1 MEQILWTIFF
11 SPLLSFLILIL
22 IFKPF
27 FAKMDRLS
35 SLVSI
40 FAISLSTL
48 LSILVLLDLSINQ
61 RVISFN
67 PNEFLVIGSL
77 NFGISFILDELTAVM
92 LVVVTSVSLLVQ
104 IFSVGY
110 MSQDKGYIRYF
121 AILSL
126 FTTAMLGLVLASNII
141 QLFVFWE
148 LVGLSSYLLIG
159 FWHHKPA
166 AVSAAKKA
174 FIITRIGDFGLL
186 LAILY
191 LFVQKSI
198 FIENSL
204 NPIMIQDIIFAVNQ
218 GYLSDFFVT
227 LFALGLFA
235 GAIGKSAQFPLH
247 TWLPDAMEGPTPV
260 SALIHAAT
268 MVAAGVFL
276 VGRFFPVF
284 ENSVI
289 AMNTLA
295 ITGGVTAML
304 AALIALSMNDIK
316 KVLAYSTISQLGY
329 MMLALGM
336 GALSASIFHLFTHAF
351 FKALLFLGAGSISH
365 STGTFDMNKMG
376 GLRKIMPWTYV
387 TFIIGSLSLLGIFPL
402 SGFWSKDEI
411 LSGAWSNSGIVSN
424 IAFYLAFITIFI
436 TSFYMFRAIYMTFH
450 GEFKGEISKKDLH
463 ESPSVMLI
471 PLVILS
477 IASVFIGFIV
487 NPIISIGFIPSHWFS
502 DFIGHG
508 AVKSH
513 VNIFSNW
520 FVYGAT
526 LISLLAIL
534 LAYQIYI
541 LKNLLLI
548 KFIDKFTIFRK
559 ILINKY
565 YLDYFYEEIIV
576 KKVFLN
582 SLAKGLNWFDTNIVD
597 RVFGAI
603 GWIGLNMGV
612 LLRQIQNG
620 QLQTYG
626 SIVSLGIILI
636 MIFFMFL

>member
-1 MEQILWTIFF
+1 MDQILWTIFL
-11 SPLLSFLILIL
+11 SPLISFIIL
-22 IFKPF
+22 IFIFKPCF
-27 FAKMDRLS
+27 SRMHILS
-35 SLVSI
+35 SLISV
-40 FAISLSTL
+40 FAIGLSTF
-48 LSILVLLDLSINQ
+48 LSVLVLLDLSINEK
-61 RVISFN
+61 VISFK
-67 PNEFLVIGSL
+67 PNEFLTIGSL
-77 NFGISFILDELTAVM
+77 NFGISFILDELTAIM

-104 IFSVGY
+104 IFSIGY
-110 MSQDKGYIRYF
+110 MSEDKGYIRYF

-198 FIENSL
+198 FVEYSL
-204 NPIMIQDIIFAVNQ
+204 NPIMIQDIIFAVKE
-218 GYLSDFFVT
+218 GYLSDFTVT
-227 LFALGLFA
+227 LFALGIFA

-284 ENSVI
+284 ENSLI

-295 ITGGVTAML
+295 ILGGITAIL
-304 AALIALSMNDIK
+304 AASIALAMNDIK

-329 MMLALGM
+329 MMLALGV

-376 GLRKIMPWTYV
+376 GLRKIMPWTYA

-411 LSGAWSNSGIVSN
+411 LSASWSGSGIVSN
-424 IAFYLAFITIFI
+424 IAFYLAFVTVFI

-450 GEFKGEISKKDLH
+450 GEFKGDIPQTDLH
-463 ESPSVMLI
+463 ESPRVMII
-471 PLVILS
+471 PLCVLS
-477 IASVFIGFIV
+477 VASIFIGFIV
-487 NPIISIGFIPSHWFS
+487 NPIVSIGFIPSHWFS
-502 DFIGHG
+502 DFIGHSAG
-508 AVKSH
+508 KAH
-513 VNIFSNW
+513 MNIFSNW

-526 LISLLAIL
+526 VISLLAIV

-541 LKNLLLI
+541 VRNSLLI
-548 KFIDKFTIFRK
+548 NFIDKFTFFRK

-565 YLDYFYEEIIV
+565 YFDYVYEEIIV
-576 KKVFLN
+576 KKIFLN
-582 SLAKGLNWFDTNIVD
+582 FVAKALNWFDTNIVD
-597 RVFGAI
+597 RVFGFL
-603 GWIGLNMGV
+603 GWLGLNMGI